1 MEYLALPLILRDGY
15 LPRTDLK
22 QSLTYSIGL
31 LLSTRIGAMPFDRE
45 FGCDLWEKEFSD
57 IVMANKADIRASL
70 RNAIGK
76 FEKRLYNVSVSF
88 VNVSDSHPHVLGMSV
103 KVSGNY
109 RDGSEEK
116 KFEASYMLG

>member
-15 LPRTDLK
+15 LPRTDLE

-31 LLSTRIGAMPFDRE
+31 LLSTRIGMIPFDQE
-45 FGCDLWEKEFSD
+45 FGCDLWDKEFSD
-57 IVMANKADIRASL
+57 LVMANKADIRASM
-70 RNAIGK
+70 RNTIDK

-88 VNVSDSHPHVLGMSV
+88 VSVSDNRPHALGMSV
-103 KVSGNY
+103 NVSGNY
-109 RDGSEEK
+109 RDGGEEK